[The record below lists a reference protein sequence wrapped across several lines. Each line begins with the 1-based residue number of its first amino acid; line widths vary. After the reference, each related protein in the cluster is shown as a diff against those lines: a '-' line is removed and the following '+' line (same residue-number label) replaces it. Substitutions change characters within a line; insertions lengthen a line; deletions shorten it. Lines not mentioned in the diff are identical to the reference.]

1 MARPSASQ
9 AAAQAA
15 MDAAAAR
22 EAQLQGALKQ
32 VTADFREEITALEA
46 AGSRERRSH
55 QHQLASAAA
64 DAEARQAA
72 ALAAAAQVGT
82 QDVAGTEI
90 AKSGPKCCTDV
101 QETLDLT
108 SVHVNPYRASRALL
122 RRPDSDAKHVCHIC
136 RDLDAK
142 TCRLMQAHD
151 EDVKL
156 STASHECQA
165 AAQAAQHAADRQRME
180 QRLTEQA
187 AAEAAARAAW
197 TDSQQ
202 RLEQKCEEAAAQLE
216 HVKQEAQVHA
226 CPCSAS
232 LSQADRRS
240 DGAIDIVHAC
250 RHLSARRVIAPGLAV
265 TSLKLQVVVLNHV

>member
-15 MDAAAAR
+15 TDAAAAR
-22 EAQLQGALKQ
+22 EVQLQGALKQ
-32 VTADFREEITALEA
+32 VTADFREEIAALEA

-55 QHQLASAAA
+55 QHQLASAA
-64 DAEARQAA
+64 DAVARQAA

-82 QDVAGTEI
+82 QGVAGTEI

-101 QETLDLT
+101 QETRDLT

-142 TCRLMQAHD
+142 TCVLIQAHD

-156 STASHECQA
+156 STASHERQA

-197 TDSQQ
+197 TDSQE
-202 RLEQKCEEAAAQLE
+202 RLEQRCEEAAAQLE
-216 HVKQEAQVHA
+216 HVKQEAQVRA
-226 CPCSAS
+226 CPCSAN
-232 LSQADRRS
+232 LIRADPRS
-240 DGAIDIVHAC
+240 DGAIHIVQAC